1 MKAHQDCKLLGVQGT
16 FEQHRGGGGGFAL
29 QKNSPHLLVSNFF
42 IGRLLENGS
51 HFRLAGRPSYRFSLG
66 PDLSGKPLGIST
78 CFTAFIVLF
87 FGASIS
93 IILLMTEV
101 ATKILKR
108 RIYG

>member
-1 MKAHQDCKLLGVQGT
+1 MGQ
-16 FEQHRGGGGGFAL
+16 RGF
-29 QKNSPHLLVSNFF
+29 
-42 IGRLLENGS
+42 GS
-51 HFRLAGRPSYRFSLG
+51 RDSHYTGC

-108 RIYG
+108 QIYRWMDKCYFKSKWKFDSLMNKN